1 MARGQ
6 GRRSTEDL
14 DPEYWCEGEGLVK
27 VQEWLQIPLT
37 DQDIAKNIGCHPKTL
52 YGWKKRHETFGNLF
66 KKERGVAIVELV
78 NATYKNAKGYYY
90 EEEVLDVKGEKK
102 TIKRWA
108 QPNVTA
114 QQFLIKNWSKGEYR
128 DKWDVE
134 VSGNLPVIL
143 KGEDE
148 IPD

>member
-6 GRRSTEDL
+6 GRRSKEDL

-27 VQEWLQIPLT
+27 VQEWLRIPIT
-37 DQDIAKNIGCHPKTL
+37 DYEIARNIGCNPTTL
-52 YGWKKRHETFGNLF
+52 RAWKKRYETFGSLF
-66 KKERGVAIVELV
+66 KKERGIAIVELI

-90 EEEVLDVKGEKK
+90 EEEVLDIKGEKK
-102 TIKRWA
+102 TIKRYA

-114 QQFLIKNWSKGEYR
+114 QQFLIKNWSQGEYR
-128 DKWDVE
+128 DKWDIE
-134 VSGNLPVIL
+134 HSGNLPIII